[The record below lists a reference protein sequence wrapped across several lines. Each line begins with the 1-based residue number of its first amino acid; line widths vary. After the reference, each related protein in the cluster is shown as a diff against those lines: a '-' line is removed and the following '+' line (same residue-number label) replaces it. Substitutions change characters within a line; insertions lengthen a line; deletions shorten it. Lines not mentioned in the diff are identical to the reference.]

1 MLWHFILDFVG
12 RFASLRRWFARW
24 LYNRMATR
32 QRDPGWTFMNY
43 GVVPPDGVAPALA
56 PEDERNRLSIQ
67 LYHRTVSP
75 ADLAGLSVLEVGSG
89 RGGGAAFL
97 ARYHRPAHVT
107 GVDFS
112 AEAVAL
118 ARTFHAAVPNLDF
131 TPGDAERLPFPD
143 ASFDAVVNVE
153 SSHCYGSIAAFLSEA
168 SRVLRPGGVF
178 LFADLRKADD
188 MAALERAL
196 DAQPGWRR
204 IAREDITAAVV
215 AALEADDARRRQL
228 IEELVRRPRARKPAG
243 EFAGV
248 VGSRIYENFRTREFL
263 YHRYAYRKLY
273 RRAAAAGLDGPAA
286 PA

>member
-1 MLWHFILDFVG
+1 MLWHFIVDFAG
-12 RFASLRRWFARW
+12 RFPALRRGFARW
-24 LYNRMATR
+24 LYDRMATR
-32 QRDPGWTFMNY
+32 LRDPDWTFMNY
-43 GVVPPDGVAPALA
+43 GIVPPDGTAPTLR

-75 ADLAGLSVLEVGSG
+75 ADLAGLRVLEVGSG

-97 ARYHRPAHVT
+97 ARYHAPARVT

-118 ARTFHAAVPNLDF
+118 ARTLHAGVGNLEF
-131 TPGDAERLPFPD
+131 TVGDAERLPFPD

-215 AALEADDARRRQL
+215 AALDADDARRRQL
-228 IEELVRRPRARKPAG
+228 IEALVRRPRARRPAG

-248 VGSRIYENFRTREFL
+248 VGSRIYENFRTRAFL
-263 YHRYAYRKLY
+263 YHRYAFL
-273 RRAAAAGLDGPAA
+273 RR
-286 PA
+286 